1 MRFMLVRLYHGKSSF
16 TWAEIGAMLKE
27 CWWIVAFFVFVFGL
41 RAYLLHREYKQEM
54 EEQEEQ
60 ERLRERYG
68 EPPAKEE
75 IAERP
80 PYEDTYLNTPRSAR
94 VPDGEV
100 PFGAPNYMKP
110 RYEWRIMVSL
120 LTIGFIVGSGMGF
133 GGAGDVLM
141 LLMLAGLIGIVIVMR
156 HLGPRWMYTSFEED
170 REKKMIDWKRLGKEL
185 LPYGAAL
192 VIGLVLGF
200 LRLLLTGR

>member
-1 MRFMLVRLYHGKSSF
+1 MRYMLARWYYGKTSLS
-16 TWAEIGAMLKE
+16 WAEIGAFLKE
-27 CWWIVAFFVFVFGL
+27 CWWLVALFFILFIP
-41 RAYLLHREYKQEM
+41 RAYLLHKEQKQMM
-54 EEQEEQ
+54 EEKEEQ

-80 PYEDTYLNTPRSAR
+80 PYEDTYLDTPRSAR

-100 PFGAPNYMKP
+100 PFGAPNYTRP
-110 RYEWRIMVSL
+110 RYEWRIIVSL

-141 LLMLAGLIGIVIVMR
+141 LMMLAGLIGIVIVMR
-156 HLGPRWMYTSFEED
+156 HLGPGWMYTSFEKD
-170 REKKMIDWKRLGKEL
+170 REKKMIDGKRLGKEL

>member
-1 MRFMLVRLYHGKSSF
+1 MRFYRIYHGKSSF
-16 TWAEIGAMLKE
+16 TWGEIGAMLKE

-41 RAYLLHREYKQEM
+41 RAYLLHKEHKQM
-54 EEQEEQ
+54 LEEEEEQ

-68 EPPAKEE
+68 EPSVKEE

-100 PFGAPNYMKP
+100 PFGAPNYTRP

-133 GGAGDVLM
+133 NGSGNVLM
-141 LLMLAGLIGIVIVMR
+141 LLMLLGLIGIVIVMR
-156 HLGPRWMYTSFEED
+156 HLGPNWMYTSFEED
-170 REKKMIDWKRLGKEL
+170 REKKTIDWKRLGKEL
-185 LPYGAAL
+185 LPYVAAL

-200 LRLLLTGR
+200 IRLLMGR